1 MCFCNSD
8 VAKLEKIIRTE
19 MAAAVFF
26 HYKNARKTAVPRL
39 PPGSLPPQGL
49 QKAAFRLAKDGKR
62 RAERPCFAPRKATSC
77 NTPRNMLTFN
87 GLRGSDRLMQ
97 NNHNKTPE
105 YRIKFVTSHV
115 QAQAA
120 HAAGATMK
128 Q

>member
-1 MCFCNSD
+1 
-8 VAKLEKIIRTE
+8 

-26 HYKNARKTAVPRL
+26 TIKMQEKQQLRGYRPEACRRKVARKTAVPQL

-62 RAERPCFAPRKATSC
+62 RAERPCFAPQKATFC
-77 NTPRNMLTFN
+77 DTPRNMLTFN
-87 GLRGSDRLMQ
+87 GLRGSDGLMQ